1 MYKRLEGKYKGQVSA
16 VMWNQKFEREMRVCA
31 AQHGMRPLRLVI
43 AVSLWAAIP
52 CHGFVLVGARGKA
65 ASGYSASTRVEC
77 RAPPRMATEEADEL
91 DDDHAESYGVLPL
104 FAPAAETETF
114 PFPAAELLGER
125 AYRYTFDTPSS
136 IRMLRSVESGGGTLF
151 GHCICSADG
160 QAPGA
165 AAVGSVGVAARL
177 LEAGSEAFG
186 GEVVTVEAVTIYRFV
201 VVELVSSFPF
211 VTAR

>member
-1 MYKRLEGKYKGQVSA
+1 
-16 VMWNQKFEREMRVCA
+16 
-31 AQHGMRPLRLVI
+31 MRP
-43 AVSLWAAIP
+43 
-52 CHGFVLVGARGKA
+52 
-65 ASGYSASTRVEC
+65 T
-77 RAPPRMATEEADEL
+77 PPRMATEADEL

-104 FAPAAETETF
+104 FAPAAETESPF

-160 QAPGA
+160 QTPGS

-177 LEAGSEAFG
+177 LETGSEAFG
-186 GEVVTVEAVTIYRFV
+186 GEVVTVEAVAIYRFV

-211 VTAR
+211 ATARVAPLSDAATSGEEAEAEAEAA

>member
-1 MYKRLEGKYKGQVSA
+1 MHAS
-16 VMWNQKFEREMRVCA
+16 A

-43 AVSLWAAIP
+43 VVSLWVAIP

-65 ASGYSASTRVEC
+65 ASGYGHGHRPPPAASTHVC
-77 RAPPRMATEEADEL
+77 RTPPRMATEEADEL